1 MLTSL
6 YLHIPFCNQI
16 CTYCDFHKE
25 IATLSKKKDYISALC
40 EEIKYH
46 KEKYTSLETIYI
58 GGGTPSSLD
67 STLLEQLLQTIKETI
82 PLNNIKEYSI
92 ETNPNDL
99 TKEFS
104 DLIFRYGVN
113 RVSVGVQ
120 TFQQKH
126 LTFLG
131 RTHNV
136 DDVEQGIQVLKDT
149 GFTNISVD
157 MMFSLISQTIEE
169 LQDDIKR
176 VLALNIN
183 HISYYSLIL
192 EEKTKLYYMYEHD
205 TVKMNED
212 DLEAQMYE
220 LVMSE
225 LCDNGF
231 EQYEISNFSKDGKTS
246 LHNITYWTNK
256 EYLGLGSGSHSLY
269 NKQRFFHINNVKEY
283 ISNVNNKQF
292 LEYDFYEYDTITDE
306 MILGLRLTKGVSLS
320 YIENKY
326 KLILLEAY
334 PKLNEFIQGGYLEIE
349 DDYIRLTKKG
359 IFVGN
364 EIFVVFVEVE

>member
-25 IATLSKKKDYISALC
+25 IANTKKKQDYIYALC
-40 EEIKYH
+40 EELQFH
-46 KEKYTSLETIYI
+46 SDKYTSLETIYI

-67 STLLEQLLQTIKETI
+67 LGLLETLLKTIKETI
-82 PLNNIKEYSI
+82 PLNNIIEYSI

-99 TKEFS
+99 TKEFAE
-104 DLIFRYGVN
+104 LIFSYGVN
-113 RVSVGVQ
+113 RVSIGVQ
-120 TFQQKH
+120 TFHQKH

-131 RTHNV
+131 RTHNQQ
-136 DDVEQGIQVLKDT
+136 DVYNGIEVLKET

-157 MMFSLISQTIEE
+157 MMFSLINQTLEE
-169 LQDDIKR
+169 LQEDITK
-176 VLALNIN
+176 VLALGIN

-205 TVKMNED
+205 KVTLNED
-212 DLEAQMYE
+212 DLEAKMYDLVINE
-220 LVMSE
+220 LES
-225 LCDNGF
+225 NGF
-231 EQYEISNFSKDGKTS
+231 KQYEISNFAKDGKTS
-246 LHNITYWTNK
+246 LHNLSYWTNK

-283 ISNVNNKQF
+283 ISNVSKKQF
-292 LEYDFYEYDTITDE
+292 LEYDYYEYDTITDE
-306 MILGLRLTKGVSLS
+306 MILGLRLTKGISVS
-320 YIENKY
+320 YIEEKY
-326 KLILLEAY
+326 KLVLVEAY

-349 DDYIRLTKKG
+349 KDYIRLTKKG

-364 EIFVVFVEVE
+364 EIFVVFLEVV